1 MIVVG
6 FEDKSVDII
15 DKVIAHIERGS
26 LKTEVFT
33 KNVIY
38 QAEITPHQ
46 CAPYTIKQFQH
57 YLQNV

>member
-1 MIVVG
+1 MILVG

-15 DKVIAHIERGS
+15 DKFIAYIEGDR
-26 LKTEVFT
+26 LITEVFT

-46 CAPYTIKQFQH
+46 CAPYTIQQFQH
-57 YLQNV
+57 YLQNF

>member
-1 MIVVG
+1 MIG

-15 DKVIAHIERGS
+15 DKIVANVEEDRLI
-26 LKTEVFT
+26 TEVFT
-33 KNVIY
+33 KQALY

-57 YLQNV
+57 YLQNF